1 MPVAAVPKYL
11 PVAQF
16 QNASPALRF
25 GLLLSVWTDRRDQE
39 KEVLDRASR
48 RSREAEQL
56 KQRLGPNNRNLAQ
69 AIDEMVRDEKLPAL
83 WEKNDQA
90 AREAWGK
97 VAALTEG
104 DLRLMRALADRQKS
118 LAALRPAKQVW
129 RCEATATAPFTTG
142 LGNEHPLEN
151 GFSFLNPYGL
161 PYLPG
166 SGVKGVVREAA
177 RQLATGMWEDSR
189 GWHTEPVGAFTV
201 REDGEERKIALTAL
215 DVLFGRET
223 PEGESDHFRGVL
235 TFWDVVPVIQ
245 EKSLRVEVMTPHQ
258 SHYYQQKTDRKSGD
272 SKSPHDSGQ
281 PNPILFL
288 TVPPGAEFAFHVVC
302 DLPRL
307 KRVAPALLGEVE
319 PGKEPLWKQL
329 LEAAFEHAFQWLGFG
344 AKTAVGYGAMQRA
357 AAPAAPAGG
366 QPKAGASAAPQGQ
379 SNKPAQEA
387 FAANEQIWENATLQW
402 NPGKQELTALSA
414 DLKSKAALLQ
424 KAAQDFLANL
434 PEQQREQLKSKKKLA
449 GVKVRV
455 QVEGNKF
462 TLLGLA

>member
-1 MPVAAVPKYL
+1 MPVAAVPAYL
-11 PVAQF
+11 PPNQF
-16 QNASPALRF
+16 QNSSPALRF
-25 GLLLSVWTDRRDQE
+25 GLLLSIWTDRRDQE
-39 KEVLDRASR
+39 KEILDRASR

-56 KQRLGPNNRNLAQ
+56 RQRLGPNNRNLAQ
-69 AIDEMVRDEKLPAL
+69 VIEEMVREGKLPAL

-104 DLRLMRALADRQKS
+104 DTRLMRALAGRQKS
-118 LAALRPAKQVW
+118 LAAIQPAKQVW

-177 RQLATGMWEDSR
+177 RQLAAGMWEDSR
-189 GWHTEPVGAFTV
+189 GWHTETVGAFIV
-201 REDGEERKIALTAL
+201 REDGEERKIELTAL

-235 TFWDVVPVIQ
+235 TFWDVVPLIQ

-258 SHYYQQKTDRKSGD
+258 THYYQQKQDRKSGN
-272 SKSPHDSGQ
+272 STSPHDSGQ

-288 TVPPGAEFAFHVVC
+288 TVPPGAKFAFHVVC

-307 KRVAPALLGEVE
+307 ARVAPELA
-319 PGKEPLWKQL
+319 KDDAWKQL
-329 LEAAFEHAFQWLGFG
+329 LDAAFEHAFQWLGFG
-344 AKTAVGYGAMQRA
+344 AKTAAGYGALQRA
-357 AAPAAPAGG
+357 SAPAAPAGA
-366 QPKAGASAAPQGQ
+366 QPQAAAAAASQGQ
-379 SNKPAQEA
+379 AKKPGQEA

-402 NPGKQELTALSA
+402 NPGKQELIALSG
-414 DLKSKAALLQ
+414 DSKLRASLPQ
-424 KAAQDFLANL
+424 KTVQDFLAKL

-449 GVKVRV
+449 GVNVRV
-455 QVEGNKF
+455 QAEGNKI